1 MTYFSSLFHDKLN
14 ICLEGSLDKL
24 HIRYPSSRILFIL
37 IINEREEEKR
47 RWKLENLQK
56 NDWFFCFCLCIV

>member
-47 RWKLENLQK
+47 RWKLENL
-56 NDWFFCFCLCIV
+56 